1 MSKVEFNMCQKM
13 DRGTNRKWTDVLL
26 QLNTYENKPEPA
38 CSNKLSIRGTVR
50 ALDAQFYTKQ
60 RHGREQHNVKQSR
73 NAPVI
78 KTKVHNLNLDCV
90 KPQRA
95 GVIIYTIING
105 STYFGLGLDSKTHD
119 LTDFGGGVIYKTDEN
134 VVRGA
139 LREFEEETLEIF
151 DTITPTDIKECP
163 VIYDDN
169 NLIVFIH
176 MNVDPDTTCFAFN
189 EKYKQVMNSYPPPIS
204 SGKSTFGTSTRTPS
218 GCIGRRRK
226 RYEPE
231 VCGITWLS
239 WEDFQKSIKEKGIM
253 FSRVQRFLNRA
264 EDFSYL
270 L

>member
-1 MSKVEFNMCQKM
+1 M
-13 DRGTNRKWTDVLL
+13 DHSPNRKGTDVWR
-26 QLNTYENKPEPA
+26 QSNTSENKPETV
-38 CSNKLSIRGTVR
+38 CSKTLSIRGNVR
-50 ALDAQFYTKQ
+50 ALDALYYTKQ
-60 RHGREQHNVKQSR
+60 RHGQRNRHGREQHNVKQSR
-73 NAPVI
+73 NTPVI
-78 KTKVHNLNLDCV
+78 KTKVGNLNLDCV

-134 VVRGA
+134 VIKGA

-151 DTITPTDIKECP
+151 DPITPTDIKECP

-189 EKYKQVMNSYPPPIS
+189 EKYKQVMNACPPTIS
-204 SGKSTFGTSTRTPS
+204 S
-218 GCIGRRRK
+218 GRRRK

-239 WEDFQKSIKEKGIM
+239 WEDFQKCIKEKGIM

>member
-1 MSKVEFNMCQKM
+1 MSKVEFAICQKM
-13 DRGTNRKWTDVLL
+13 DHTVNKRMSDTWRQTTTPDNKSEAVCSKTLATRGN
-26 QLNTYENKPEPA
+26 
-38 CSNKLSIRGTVR
+38 VR
-50 ALDAQFYTKQ
+50 ALDAHYYTKLRHGQ
-60 RHGREQHNVKQSR
+60 KGRHGRENSDYKYGKQSR
-73 NAPVI
+73 HSPVI
-78 KTKVHNLNLDCV
+78 KTIVQNLNLDCV

-119 LTDFGGGVIYKTDEN
+119 LTDFGGGVIYKTDGD
-134 VVRGA
+134 VIKGA
-139 LREFEEETLEIF
+139 LRELEEETLEIF
-151 DTITPTDIKECP
+151 DPISPQDIRQCP

-169 NLIVFIH
+169 NLIVFVH

-189 EKYKQVMNSYPPPIS
+189 EKYKQVINACPPSIPT
-204 SGKSTFGTSTRTPS
+204 GK
-218 GCIGRRRK
+218 RRK

-239 WEDFQKSIKEKGIM
+239 WEDFQRSIKEKGIM